1 MVARYIVD
9 ENGERT
15 GVIVSVEEY
24 RRLTEG
30 LEELEDAIVTRA
42 YDRAEFELGEDE
54 SISWKQASRDRSKA
68 GQARGPGHCITSYS
82 RVKCN
87 AYVRRSTG

>member
-1 MVARYIVD
+1 MVAPYIVD
-9 ENGERT
+9 ENGE
-15 GVIVSVEEY
+15 VY
-24 RRLTEG
+24 KRLT
-30 LEELEDAIVTRA
+30 EELEDLEAAPVTRA
-42 YDRAEFELGEDE
+42 YDRAESELGEDE

-87 AYVRRSTG
+87 AYVRSSTG